1 MSKNIERVADYRFLM
16 SRLRRTG
23 LDFVVVDKEP
33 VVILQEVEDMYTVMG
48 QF

>member
-1 MSKNIERVADYRFLM
+1 MSENIERVADYMFLI

-23 LDFVVVDKEP
+23 LDFAVVDKEP
-33 VVILQEVEDMYTVMG
+33 VVILQEVEDMYTAIG